1 MLHYRL
7 NEDFFDEL
15 DMEEIPQK
23 SAARKI
29 IDDDEISA
37 EQIHEYR
44 YILRFWISAV
54 GKDKK
59 QEWYTS
65 KLKAFQQ
72 DFFDI
77 LQISRVIEDFSSMD
91 IIFYVQWWNCR
102 GFNSNYEKRIETL
115 DGVQIAYPYN

>member
-1 MLHYRL
+1 ML

-29 IDDDEISA
+29 IDDDETSA
-37 EQIHEYR
+37 EEIHEYR
-44 YILRFWISAV
+44 YILRFWITAI

-59 QEWYTS
+59 QEWYTR
-65 KLKAFQQ
+65 KLKDFQQ

-77 LQISRVIEDFSSMD
+77 LQVSRVIEDFSSMD
-91 IIFYVQWWNCR
+91 IIFYVQWWNCL
-102 GFNSNYEKRIETL
+102 GVNSKDEKRIETL
-115 DGVQIAYPYN
+115 DGVKIAYPYN

>member
-29 IDDDEISA
+29 VDDDEISA
-37 EQIHEYR
+37 EQIHEFR
-44 YILRFWISAV
+44 YILKFWISAI

-65 KLKAFQQ
+65 KLKDFQQ

-77 LQISRVIEDFSSMD
+77 LQVSRVIEDFSSMD
-91 IIFYVQWWNCR
+91 IIFYIQ
-102 GFNSNYEKRIETL
+102 
-115 DGVQIAYPYN
+115 